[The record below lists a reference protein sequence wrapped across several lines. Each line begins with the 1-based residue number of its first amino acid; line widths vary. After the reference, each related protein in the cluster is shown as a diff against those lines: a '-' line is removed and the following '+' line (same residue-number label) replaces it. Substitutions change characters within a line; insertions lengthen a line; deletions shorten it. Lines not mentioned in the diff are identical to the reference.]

1 VNEKINIS
9 GKLKEENKAGEEM
22 DYVCVCVGGSG
33 LYIIG
38 MVFLII
44 ISVSRML
51 GVWGSV
57 NQDTWKC
64 LE

>member
-1 VNEKINIS
+1 VNEKINIL

-22 DYVCVCVGGSG
+22 DYVCVYVGGSG

-51 GVWGSV
+51 GVWGSM